1 VIIDNENLGQLAF
14 NEAGLLPAVAQDL
27 SSGEVLMVAWMTVE
41 ALRQSLLRRRA
52 VFWSRSRQCLWEKGE
67 QSGNTLEL
75 IEIHAD
81 CDRDTLLL
89 LVRPRGPACHEGTL
103 TCFADRPLTRRPL
116 SFLARLERVIEQRL
130 TDNDPSSYTAKL
142 VAEGRRR
149 LAQKVGEEGLEV
161 ALAAAAG
168 TRQELVG
175 EAADLLFH
183 LTVLLRD
190 GGASLQDVADELE
203 RRHDARNKP

>member
-1 VIIDNENLGQLAF
+1 MIIDSENLGQLAF
-14 NEAGLLPAVAQDL
+14 NDAGLLPAVAQDL
-27 SSGEVLMVAWMTVE
+27 SSGEVLMVAWMTAE

-103 TCFADRPLTRRPL
+103 TCFADRPLTRQPL
-116 SFLARLERVIEQRL
+116 SFLAQLERVIEQRL
-130 TDNDPSSYTAKL
+130 ASNDPASYTAKL

-149 LAQKVGEEGLEV
+149 IAQKVGEEGLEV

-175 EAADLLFH
+175 EAADLVFH
-183 LTVLLRD
+183 LAVLLRD

-203 RRHDARNKP
+203 RRHDARNRS

>member
-75 IEIHAD
+75 LEIHAD

>member
-1 VIIDNENLGQLAF
+1 MIIDNENLGQLAF

-130 TDNDPSSYTAKL
+130 TDNDASSYTAKL

-190 GGASLQDVADELE
+190 GGASLQDVADELQ